1 MFITSRIQ
9 KLCGIIHAAEHH
21 VAKPRPNRHI
31 RNGVLIAR
39 NKLMLRQ
46 LLIQHVEQ
54 ALGFHG
60 KAVDGVLNFHRR
72 VMVKVTKTTAE
83 ERCRAL

>member
-1 MFITSRIQ
+1 
-9 KLCGIIHAAEHH
+9 
-21 VAKPRPNRHI
+21 
-31 RNGVLIAR
+31 
-39 NKLMLRQ
+39 MLRQ

-54 ALGFHG
+54 TFGFHG
-60 KAVDGVLNFHRR
+60 KAVDGVLNLYRC